1 VTGSVTPYWY
11 NCFKIPK
18 KGCDDDG
25 RGHKGLS
32 GKGQDRPETILPM
45 IMTFLEWIIA
55 WFFADHLASRQEEAR
70 ERGRLEQEIED
81 LRSEIESLKTARE
94 DGKE

>member
-1 VTGSVTPYWY
+1 
-11 NCFKIPK
+11 
-18 KGCDDDG
+18 
-25 RGHKGLS
+25 
-32 GKGQDRPETILPM
+32 M